1 MDIRQQRIQQQEETI
16 EELIAVRRILGT
28 ADGRLLRR
36 ALRRLCGAD
45 RRGWRDTPHS
55 LAYAAG
61 MRDAASR
68 FEEFANLSIEN
79 LHEIHQLTLKQ
90 KEHQHARD
98 LLD

>member
-16 EELIAVRRILGT
+16 EELIAVRRILAPPT
-28 ADGRLLRR
+28 AGC
-36 ALRRLCGAD
+36 CGA
-45 RRGWRDTPHS
+45 RSAGSAARTGRGWRDTPHS

-61 MRDAASR
+61 MRDAAIR

-90 KEHQHARD
+90 KENQNARD

>member
-1 MDIRQQRIQQQEETI
+1 MDIRQQRIRQQEETI

-28 ADGRLLRR
+28 ADGRLLLR
-36 ALRRLCGAD
+36 ALKRLCGAD
-45 RRGWRDTPHS
+45 RRGWRENAHS

-61 MRDAASR
+61 MRDAAIR

-90 KEHQHARD
+90 KENQNARD